1 MRIDFSELSPTQR
14 YHIMTQTIVPRPVA
28 WVLTDSAQEG
38 EAASY
43 NLAPFSYFNALSS
56 DPALVMISA
65 GAKPNGDVKDTRVNI
80 LERKRMVIHIPSV
93 EDAEAVT
100 NTAENLDFGISETE
114 KYDLPLVT
122 EAGWSLPRL
131 RDSKIAMY
139 AEYYDHTEIG
149 PRKQAIIFCEIK
161 DIYVSDEAASMDEKG
176 RVKVD
181 ATKMN
186 PLSRLGANQYASF
199 GEVFSLTWKP

>member
-1 MRIDFSELSPTQR
+1 
-14 YHIMTQTIVPRPVA
+14 
-28 WVLTDSAQEG
+28 
-38 EAASY
+38 
-43 NLAPFSYFNALSS
+43 
-56 DPALVMISA
+56 MISA

-80 LERKRMVIHIPSV
+80 LERKSMVIHIPSV

-100 NTAENLDFGISETE
+100 NTAENLDYGTSEIE
-114 KYDLPLVT
+114 KYGLNVVS
-122 EAGWSLPRL
+122 EEGWSLPRL

-149 PRKQAIIFCEIK
+149 PKKQGIIFCEIK
-161 DIYVSDEAASMDEKG
+161 DIYISDHAVSEDDKG

-181 ATKMN
+181 AAAIN

-199 GEVFSLTWKP
+199 GEVFSLKWKK